1 MIQNSTELDKLID
14 EKVKYIEK
22 VLDEVNVD
30 TSDLK
35 IFDEE
40 MDLVING
47 GAFKGYMAGGIGLVL
62 QKYGLLKNINSIYG
76 VSAGSQIAI
85 WYIVKNNLKHSL
97 KSYYNLRLYTKLP
110 NKIDLFDINNSFL
123 QDDIHEI
130 ANKKKISFVATK
142 IRWFSFQ
149 KSLLTNF
156 NSKDHLIQ
164 CLKASCSLPLLFN
177 SKWPFCQKI
186 DNDYYIDGAF
196 SDINGLDHY
205 SNRNQLFI
213 NLGNIQ
219 YPLYKALNPL
229 GVDDNLEES
238 IIEGIKI
245 GEKFINQKNYYCYT
259 NPICI
264 VKPNV
269 FSKYYIFST
278 IYFLYRNFV
287 SEIKIYYKFFKRVFY
302 RIIFKYK

>member
-1 MIQNSTELDKLID
+1 MILNSTELEIFIN
-14 EKVKYIEK
+14 EKVKKIEK

-30 TSDLK
+30 TSDLQ

-85 WYIVKNNLKHSL
+85 WYIVKNNIEQSL
-97 KSYYNLRLYTKLP
+97 KSYYNLRLYSNLP
-110 NKIDLFDINNSFL
+110 NRIDIFDINNSFL
-123 QDDIHEI
+123 PDDIHEI

-156 NSKDHLIQ
+156 HSKNHLIQ
-164 CLKASCSLPLLFN
+164 CMKASCSLPILFN
-177 SKWPFCQKI
+177 NKWPYCKKI
-186 DNDYYIDGAF
+186 ENNYYIDGAF
-196 SDINGLDHY
+196 SDINGLNPN
-205 SNRNQLFI
+205 SNRKQIFI
-213 NLGNIQ
+213 NLGNIR
-219 YPLYKALNPL
+219 YPLYKALNPN
-229 GVDDNLEES
+229 GIDDNLEEA
-238 IIEGIKI
+238 IIKGIKI

-264 VKPNV
+264 VKPNI
-269 FSKYYIFST
+269 FSKYYIFSAS
-278 IYFLYRNFV
+278 YFFYRNFV
-287 SEIKIYYKFFKRVFY
+287 SEIKIYCKLFKRIFY
-302 RIIFKYK
+302 RILFKYK